1 MESTDCGPACL
12 QMICAFYG
20 KDISQQYIKDG
31 MSISR
36 IGVTIRDIKVR
47 AAELG
52 LNCVIAKS
60 KIEQLRNIQSPVIIH
75 WNNNHFV
82 ILYKVQRKRDNSQ
95 SFYIADPANGKV
107 KFSQEEFERNWF
119 SDKDYGLIAKI
130 LGQMM

>member
-12 QMICAFYG
+12 QMVCAFYG
-20 KDISQQYIKDG
+20 KSVSQQYIKDG

-36 IGVTIRDIKVR
+36 IGVTIRDIKDR

-82 ILYKVQRKRDNSQ
+82 ILYKVRRKRDNSQ
-95 SFYIADPANGKV
+95 SFNIAIVPWRL
-107 KFSQEEFERNWF
+107 FEF
-119 SDKDYGLIAKI
+119 
-130 LGQMM
+130 